1 MQRPELVRRGTL
13 IGSGL
18 LLLCVIALALVETV
32 RSYGAPNAGLLVD
45 PSGAI
50 SGIGL
55 REHELGLHFPHRIVE
70 ANGHPL
76 VSASGDAPASVFD
89 REVER
94 AAAQG
99 HRTLRVLI
107 DKGNRIEP
115 HTLRIRP
122 LAPSVWWSYGAALI
136 LSGALF
142 AGAGVVALGVNPK
155 GQLARAFAR
164 FALSTGLF
172 LVTLF
177 DFHTTRVLVPLFY
190 LSFAAVPPALTFLPL
205 HLPYLVEGLRRHRWL
220 EWGAYGLAGTVSA
233 AFLIRYWLGKPT
245 TALQVAWSPVL
256 EFSLIAFALL
266 LLVRF
271 VTAGS
276 MRRRAVRALLIGAI
290 PSYAP
295 VGLFLFSTGTAYW
308 NEIIEFVAVPAF
320 VLTPLAAVF
329 AFIRHDLWGSG
340 TLLSR
345 ILTKSVIGTLTVVVG
360 IGGAVAIAA
369 RLGVE
374 FQDAIVAATAG
385 GVVVGV
391 LLVTALQLADRALFP
406 SRAEYKPTVE
416 HLSEE
421 LTSITSPGEVAHAIE
436 RTVGRWLPCDLI
448 ALSLDDNVT
457 AEPSPS
463 SEARLRHET
472 DEHPADP
479 LDRAP
484 PSGSFRSGA
493 ADLSIPIRF
502 GGRHLAQLVVGA
514 KQGGALF
521 TSDDVDLLRTIA
533 NQGALALAHAHAYQ
547 ELERRRQQQAR
558 AWRGER
564 EALVETVAA
573 EIAHEIRYPIN
584 YFRSVFERTAR
595 GEHLDAEDVD
605 IGREEVDR
613 LERLVSGLRRMA
625 SHHLKRQPNSLL
637 DLCNKAEVLL
647 RDALGARRLELEV
660 QPSVVVRC
668 DADQFTQILVNLL
681 SNAIQAGGPELQIG
695 VSFRRAGNGGTLEVW
710 DTGPGFVGDPSRLF
724 APWYTT
730 KPRGTGLGLAITH
743 RLVRSHGWSIT
754 AARRDGRTAFCI
766 QVPGEDLVRS
776 EAERSREGRSR
787 AEVA

>member
-1 MQRPELVRRGTL
+1 MQRPELVKRGAL

-18 LLLCVIALALVETV
+18 ALLCVIAVALVEAV

-55 REHELGLHFPHRIVE
+55 RDYELGLHFPHRIV
-70 ANGHPL
+70 AVNGRP
-76 VSASGDAPASVFD
+76 VTSKSGASPATVFD
-89 REVER
+89 NEVER
-94 AAAQG
+94 AAAEG
-99 HRTLRVLI
+99 RETLRVLV
-107 DKGNRIEP
+107 DKGSRVEA
-115 HTLRIRP
+115 HALRIRP

-136 LSGALF
+136 LSGVLF
-142 AGAGVVALGVNPK
+142 VGAGVVALGVNPR

-164 FALSTGLF
+164 FALSAGLF

-177 DFHTTRVLVPLFY
+177 DFHTTRALVPLFF
-190 LSFAAVPPALTFLPL
+190 LSFAAVPAALTFLPL
-205 HLPYLVEGLRRHRWL
+205 HLPYMVEGLRRYRWF
-220 EWGAYGLAGTVSA
+220 EWGAYAIAGVISA
-233 AFLIRYWLGKPT
+233 AFLTLYWLGRPT

-256 EFSLIAFALL
+256 EVSLVAFALL

-271 VTAGS
+271 VAAGS
-276 MRRRAVRALLIGAI
+276 TRRRAVRALLIGAI

-295 VGLFLFSTGTAYW
+295 VGLFLFSAGTIYW

-360 IGGAVAIAA
+360 IGGAVAIAT

-374 FQDAIVAATAG
+374 FQDAIVAATAA
-385 GVVVGV
+385 GVVVGG

-421 LTSITSPGEVAHAIE
+421 LTSITSPGEVARAIE
-436 RTVGRWLPCDLI
+436 RTVGRWLPCDVI
-448 ALSLDDNVT
+448 ALSLEDGAT
-457 AEPSPS
+457 AESSPS
-463 SEARLRHET
+463 SRQRRRYDS
-472 DEHPADP
+472 DEQSVDP
-479 LDRAP
+479 FDRSA
-484 PSGSFRSGA
+484 PSGSLRSGA
-493 ADLSIPIRF
+493 AELSIPIRF

-514 KQGGALF
+514 KKGGALF

-595 GEHLDAEDVD
+595 GDQLDAEDVD

-637 DLCNKAEVLL
+637 DLCTKAEVLL
-647 RDALGARRLELEV
+647 RDALGARQLEV
-660 QPSVVVRC
+660 EVHPSVVLRC

-681 SNAIQAGGPELQIG
+681 SNAIQAGGPELRIG
-695 VSFRRAGNGGTLEVW
+695 ASWARAPNGGTLEIW

-754 AARRDGRTAFCI
+754 AARRDGKTVFCI

-776 EAERSREGRSR
+776 ETERGREGRNR